1 MKNYKKFI
9 FVSSN
14 VMNEWKSISPHI
26 NENCFYL
33 PNCIHEN
40 KINQIPSNNYE
51 IKNFNKEN
59 FNIICVAS
67 IQFRK
72 GQDIILDHLHE
83 IKQKNSK
90 IKISLCR

>member
-1 MKNYKKFI
+1 
-9 FVSSN
+9 
-14 VMNEWKSISPHI
+14 MNEWKSISPHI

-40 KINQIPSNNYE
+40 KINQIASNNYE
-51 IKNFNKEN
+51 IKTFNKEN

-72 GQDIILDHLHE
+72 GQDIILIIYMKLN
-83 IKQKNSK
+83 KNSK
-90 IKISLCR
+90 AKFTL